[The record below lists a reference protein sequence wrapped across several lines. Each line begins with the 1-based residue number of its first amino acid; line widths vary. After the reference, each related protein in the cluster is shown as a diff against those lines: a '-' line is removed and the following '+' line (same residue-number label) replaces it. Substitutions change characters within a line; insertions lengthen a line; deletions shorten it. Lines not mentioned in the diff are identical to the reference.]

1 MASKKNTIV
10 VSGYYSVR
18 KMRTKAGQTAQPM
31 EEEQPDTQN
40 QSGGNSE
47 SEHDSNGSERYRQG
61 VVAHSMGN
69 GQKGINPTDHV
80 GSVSSLPLNSN
91 LNGLP
96 SCLNGIDSILKETIK
111 EPSKSKRSRMS
122 PDTAELSKSR
132 ASLSG
137 TNPSQPS
144 EAPLPHMP
152 SQPSAAPLPHVP
164 DKVSQNNFQGR
175 VLPSWTCRS
184 RPQTTTEIT
193 PTQFISGRKRP
204 IHSQVSSVF
213 SELPS
218 KRLQASQKDNEGLFI
233 WAEAD
238 YQPCREQ

>member
-18 KMRTKAGQTAQPM
+18 KMRTKARQTAQPM

-69 GQKGINPTDHV
+69 GQKGINLTDHV
-80 GSVSSLPLNSN
+80 GPVSSLPLNSN

-96 SCLNGIDSILKETIK
+96 SCLNGIDSVLKETIK
-111 EPSKSKRSRMS
+111 ELSKSKRSRMS
-122 PDTAELSKSR
+122 PDTVELSKSR

-144 EAPLPHMP
+144 EAPLPHVP
-152 SQPSAAPLPHVP
+152 RQPSAETLPHVP
-164 DKVSQNNFQGR
+164 DRVSQNIAQGR
-175 VLPSWTCRS
+175 VLPSWTRRS
-184 RPQTTTEIT
+184 KPQTTNEIT
-193 PTQFISGRKRP
+193 PTQFTTGRKRP
-204 IHSQVSSVF
+204 IRSQVSSVF

-218 KRLQASQKDNEGLFI
+218 KRFQASQIDDEGLI
-233 WAEAD
+233 ILAEAD
-238 YQPCREQ
+238 YQPCQEQ

>member
-40 QSGGNSE
+40 QSGGNYE
-47 SEHDSNGSERYRQG
+47 SEHDSNSSERYRQG

-69 GQKGINPTDHV
+69 GQKGINLTDHV
-80 GSVSSLPLNSN
+80 GPVSSLPLNSN

-96 SCLNGIDSILKETIK
+96 SCLNGIDSVLKETIK

-233 WAEAD
+233 LAEAD
-238 YQPCREQ
+238 YQPCQEQ